1 MASGKSSGDHLI
13 EVLRQL
19 LPVPVRRAMVR
30 SYRGLQEILE
40 RSTPTYRNSV
50 RKMAGLEN
58 RHRGQRCFLIGNGPS
73 LRNTDLSLLRNEI
86 TFGMNRIYLAF
97 DDMGFETTYYVA
109 VNELVMEQ
117 FARDISALCIPK
129 ILYWPGR
136 KWIPMDEHTMFVRF
150 GAPQTL
156 FEPDIR
162 KRLGPGA
169 TVTYIAMQIAF
180 FMGFSQVILIGV
192 DHSFQ
197 TQGDPHKQVVSE
209 GEDPNHF
216 DPRYFGKGVKWQL
229 PDLDTS
235 EMAYRVARGRFES
248 AGREIVDATVGGKLD
263 VFRKVEYTSLFVQ

>member
-1 MASGKSSGDHLI
+1 MFESSLKQTV
-13 EVLRQL
+13 EVLRKV
-19 LPVPVRRAMVR
+19 LPAPVRSVLVK
-30 SYRGLQEILE
+30 SYRGIEESLE
-40 RSTPTYRNSV
+40 RATPTYRKSSQRMERFKNLY
-50 RKMAGLEN
+50 A
-58 RHRGQRCFLIGNGPS
+58 GQRCFLIGNGPS
-73 LRNTDLSLLRNEI
+73 LRNTDLSLLKNEI

-97 DDMGFETTYYVA
+97 EDRDFSTSYYVA
-109 VNELVMEQ
+109 VNELVLEQ
-117 FARDISALCIPK
+117 FAQDISALKMPK
-129 ILYWPGR
+129 FLYWPGR

-180 FMGFSQVILIGV
+180 YMGFSQVILIGV

-197 TQGDPHKQVVSE
+197 TQGNPHKQVTSK
-209 GEDPNHF
+209 GDDPNHF

-235 EMAYRVARGRFES
+235 EMAYRVAKERFEL
-248 AGREIVDATVGGKLD
+248 AGREILDATVGGKLK
-263 VFRKVEYTSLFVQ
+263 VFPKVDYGTLFSR